1 MRETQM
7 KKIIAAAVASAFVA
21 PAFAA
26 DVTLSGGADFYYKD
40 ANSQTSTGWDSN
52 AFSIKATSETANGIS
67 VAMDINIG
75 TQATDDGAGSITLS
89 GGFGTIDMG
98 DTSSATDAFDDIT
111 DKDVVVG
118 GVGGGGDNDA
128 AILWTLPTAV
138 EGLTVV
144 VSHAANTN
152 NAAASHTN
160 SANGYGFKYSVEG
173 VTFAYATLDAETDT
187 SDQTY
192 VGLSTSFG
200 GLGIGV
206 EQWETGA
213 SGAETKV
220 QGMAATYAM
229 GDTSL
234 ALANAKTKSTAGATT
249 ADNTVFS
256 VKHSLGGGLSVFAE
270 TRSDSKA
277 ASNDANAVGVVYA
290 F

>member
-1 MRETQM
+1 M

-52 AFSIKATSETANGIS
+52 AFTIKATSETANGIG

-75 TQATDDGAGSITLS
+75 TQGGDDGAGSITLT
-89 GGFGTIDMG
+89 GPFGSLDMG

-128 AILWTLPTAV
+128 AVLWTLPTAV

-144 VSHAANTN
+144 VSHSANTN
-152 NAAASHTN
+152 NAAAGHTN
-160 SANGYGFKYSVEG
+160 SANGYGFKYAFEG
-173 VTFAYATLDAETDT
+173 LTVAYATLDAETNS

-192 VGLSTSFG
+192 VGGTFSLG
-200 GLGIGV
+200 GLGIAV

-213 SGAETKV
+213 SGSETKT
-220 QGMAATYAM
+220 QGLGATYAM

-234 ALANAKTKSTAGATT
+234 ALSNAKAKSAAGATT
-249 ADNTVFS
+249 SDNTVVT
-256 VKHSLGGGLSVFAE
+256 VKHNLGGGLTVFAE
-270 TRSDSKA
+270 TRSNSKS
-277 ASNDANAVGVVYA
+277 ASDDANAVGVVFA

>member
-40 ANSQTSTGWDSN
+40 GNSQTSTGWDSN
-52 AFSIKATSETANGIS
+52 AFSIKATSETANGIG

-75 TQATDDGAGSITLS
+75 TQASDDGSGSITLT
-89 GGFGTIDMG
+89 GAFGTVDMG
-98 DTSSATDAFDDIT
+98 DTSSATDAFDDLT

-144 VSHAANTN
+144 VSHAADTN
-152 NAAASHTN
+152 NAAAGHTN
-160 SANGYGFKYSVEG
+160 AANGYGFKYSLEG
-173 VTFAYATLDAETDT
+173 ISVAYATLDAEANA

-192 VGLSTSFG
+192 VGLSTSLG
-200 GLGIGV
+200 GLGIAA
-206 EQWETGA
+206 EQWRTGA
-213 SGAETKV
+213 SGSEAKV
-220 QGMAATYAM
+220 QGLGATYAM

-234 ALANAKTKSTAGATT
+234 ALSNAKTKSTAGATT
-249 ADNTVFS
+249 ADNTVVT
-256 VKHSLGGGLSVFAE
+256 VKHSLGGGLTVFAE
-270 TRSDSKA
+270 TRSNSKD
-277 ASNDANAVGVVYA
+277 ASDDANAVGVVYA

>member
-1 MRETQM
+1 M

-52 AFSIKATSETANGIS
+52 AFSIKASSETANGIGVS
-67 VAMDINIG
+67 MDINIG
-75 TQATDDGAGSITLS
+75 TQATDDGSGSITLS
-89 GGFGTIDMG
+89 GPFGTIDMG
-98 DTSSATDAFDDIT
+98 DTSSATDAFDDLT

-128 AILWTLPTAV
+128 AILWTLPV
-138 EGLTVV
+138 GVDGLTVV

-152 NAAASHTN
+152 NAAGGQTN
-160 SANGYGFKYSVEG
+160 SANGYGFKYSVGG
-173 VTFAYATLDAETDT
+173 VSLAYATLDAETNT
-187 SDQTY
+187 SDQSY
-192 VGLSTSFG
+192 VGATASFG
-200 GLGIGV
+200 GLGVAV

-213 SGAETKV
+213 SGAEAKT
-220 QGMAATYAM
+220 QGIGATYSM

-234 ALANAKTKSTAGATT
+234 ALSNAKEKSTAGATT
-249 ADNTVFS
+249 SDNTVIT
-256 VKHSLGGGLSVFAE
+256 VKHSLGGGLTVFAE
-270 TRSDSKA
+270 TRSNSKSA
-277 ASNDANAVGVVYA
+277 TDDANAVGVVYA